1 MASRIDRVTR
11 EEKKGERE
19 RGKLIKRDPRAEPRA
34 YGQMA
39 EEREVGEGKGS
50 SGTEEV

>member
-11 EEKKGERE
+11 EEKKGEPE